1 MLKTLDNTSI
11 RIEKN
16 SLKQIPLSTVF
27 VKPKEYNQSK
37 RINMLAKH
45 KDIYHGK
52 DFF

>member
-1 MLKTLDNTSI
+1 MLKNLENTSM

-16 SLKQIPLSTVF
+16 SLSKIPLSTVF

-37 RINMLAKH
+37 RIKMLAKH
-45 KDIYHGK
+45 RDVYHGK